1 MTNNI
6 FSIRFVILN
15 AFGFYI
21 YIPSTYSNC
30 GCGTYGFLQPT
41 SEYLVLQEDKKKVK
55 GKCFE
60 FYCTNIYV
68 PSFKNIIYTNIYII
82 YISTLYIY
90 L

>member
-41 SEYLVLQEDKKKVK
+41 SEYLVLQEDKKKSRESVSN
-55 GKCFE
+55 F
-60 FYCTNIYV
+60 TAQT
-68 PSFKNIIYTNIYII
+68 SM
-82 YISTLYIY
+82 Y
-90 L
+90 LALKI